1 MTTRRAALGLMA
13 ATAAVPSLAQL
24 PPASMWDK
32 QGTIATSAGTLH
44 WVSVGQDSHGQDPII
59 LLHKLGGWVGDWRHL
74 APRLAKAGRRVIAID
89 LPAHGASK
97 MWGPA
102 PYMVTAPEI
111 MTQVLAAIDEMGL
124 ASFHIGGN
132 SLGGITAAMLAA
144 LFPARVRSL
153 TLISVSLI
161 GQINRKDIAQQD
173 IDRKQQGLADG
184 VLGTDIFGTMVP
196 EVTQEQIA
204 GRAAVGSWLRPI
216 ERGVGWADVTAYLP
230 RLQCPTLFIN
240 TDRGNYTRHIET
252 GQRLIPNL
260 TSIIIPNSGS
270 FVHQERPAEVAAAMN
285 RFLA

>member
-1 MTTRRAALGLMA
+1 MTTRRTALGLMA
-13 ATAAVPSLAQL
+13 AATAAPALAQF
-24 PPASMWDK
+24 PPTDMWDR
-32 QGTIATSAGTLH
+32 QGHVATSAGTLH
-44 WVSVGQDSHGQDPII
+44 WVSVGEGEPII

-74 APRLAKAGRRVIAID
+74 APLIAKGRRVIAID

-102 PYMVTAPEI
+102 PWMVTAPEI
-111 MTQVLAAIDEMGL
+111 MTQVLAAIDDMGIGT
-124 ASFHIGGN
+124 FHTGGN

-144 LFPARVRSL
+144 LFPARVKSL

-161 GQINRKDIAQQD
+161 GQISRKDIAQQD

-196 EVTQEQIA
+196 QVTEEQIA

-252 GQRLIPNL
+252 GKRLIPNL

-270 FVHQERPAEVAAAMN
+270 FVHQERPAEVAAAIN

>member
-1 MTTRRAALGLMA
+1 MTTRREALGLIAA
-13 ATAAVPSLAQL
+13 ATATAATPTKAQVPPTA
-24 PPASMWDK
+24 MWDS
-32 QGTIATSAGTLH
+32 QGQIATSAGTLH
-44 WVSVGQDSHGQDPII
+44 WACVGGGGTPLI
-59 LLHKLGGWVGDWRHL
+59 LLHKLGGWIGDWRHL
-74 APRLAKAGRRVIAID
+74 APLIKNRRVIAID

-97 MWGPA
+97 MWGPP

-124 ASFHIGGN
+124 TRFHIGGN
-132 SLGGITAAMLAA
+132 SLGGITAAMIAA
-144 LFPARVRSL
+144 LFPARVQSL

-161 GQINRKDIAQQD
+161 GQISRKDIAQQD
-173 IDRKQQGLADG
+173 IDRKAQGLSDG

-252 GQRLIPNL
+252 GKRLIPGL
-260 TSIIIPNSGS
+260 TSVIIPNSGS

-285 RFLA
+285 KFLT